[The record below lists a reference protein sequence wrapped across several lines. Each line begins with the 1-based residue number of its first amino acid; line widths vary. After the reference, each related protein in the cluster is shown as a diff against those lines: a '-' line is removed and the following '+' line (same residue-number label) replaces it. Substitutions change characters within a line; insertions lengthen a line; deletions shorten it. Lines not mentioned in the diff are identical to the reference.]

1 MITFPLAALRLP
13 LSRRIAVLALMSA
26 SWSPAPACAE
36 EVRAVPSP
44 RQVVVT
50 IDNFSFNPLELT
62 VEPGTVVTWENR
74 DDIPHT
80 VVDTGKAFRSRA
92 LDTGDR
98 FSVTL
103 AQAGDFAYF
112 CSLHPHMTGTVKVR
126 GQAAGEASTGTTTRS
141 VR

>member
-1 MITFPLAALRLP
+1 MITSIAAALRLP
-13 LSRRIAVLALMSA
+13 LSLRIAVLALMSA
-26 SWSPAPACAE
+26 NVSPVPARADE
-36 EVRAVPSP
+36 ARAVPSP
-44 RQVVVT
+44 REVVVT
-50 IDNFSFNPLELT
+50 IDNFSFNPPELT
-62 VEPGTVVTWENR
+62 VEPGTIVTWENR

-126 GQAAGEASTGTTTRS
+126 GRAGGEASTGTTTRN
-141 VR
+141 VP